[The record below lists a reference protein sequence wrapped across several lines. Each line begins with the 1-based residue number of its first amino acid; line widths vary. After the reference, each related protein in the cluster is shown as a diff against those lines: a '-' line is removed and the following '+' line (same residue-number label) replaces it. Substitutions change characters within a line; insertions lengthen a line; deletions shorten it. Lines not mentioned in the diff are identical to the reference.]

1 MNNVLLKADRQYGQG
16 ILNKFDKSRLLENG
30 INTNQK
36 KCVSS
41 SSKHLKCSKAGK
53 SLSSNHGHRSSL
65 MFEAGDL
72 VWALVKGYP
81 YWPAL
86 VFPEPTSQET
96 TKLFGKES
104 TAIHVL
110 FLSSRKQTAWVKDTN
125 IVTFRQADQFASIL
139 ADCPPKVA
147 SQFRPTKTLLAR
159 YEEAEKVA
167 LALLPNLPEERLLLT
182 FQMNL

>member
-1 MNNVLLKADRQYGQG
+1 MKTNKKIGANTGSSPKLKV
-16 ILNKFDKSRLLENG
+16 NKIKKRM
-30 INTNQK
+30 IN
-36 KCVSS
+36 SY
-41 SSKHLKCSKAGK
+41 
-53 SLSSNHGHRSSL
+53 GHRSSL
-65 MFEAGDL
+65 MFSAGEL

-86 VFPEPTSQET
+86 VFPEPATKLT
-96 TKLFGKES
+96 TKFLGKES

-125 IVTFRQADQFASIL
+125 IVTFKRAEQFDYIL

-147 SQFRPTKTLLAR
+147 CQFRPAKSLLAR